1 GVASIMTLLG
11 VMATPMGDLGRV
23 VEYRQNYRAALRILA
38 PIFSSATQLTRAA
51 RNKERAWQ
59 DSHTDTPGPAD
70 TAVVVEDLNV
80 DHVAIPALRATP
92 GERIV
97 LDSSDPSRGSAV
109 LKTALLA

>member
-1 GVASIMTLLG
+1 AVLGIIDVAGVASIMTLLG

-38 PIFSSATQLTRAA
+38 PIFSSATQLKRAV

-59 DSHTDTPGPAD
+59 DSHTDAPEPVD

-80 DHVAIPALRATP
+80 DHVAIPARSEEHTSELQ
-92 GERIV
+92 
-97 LDSSDPSRGSAV
+97 SRF
-109 LKTALLA
+109 